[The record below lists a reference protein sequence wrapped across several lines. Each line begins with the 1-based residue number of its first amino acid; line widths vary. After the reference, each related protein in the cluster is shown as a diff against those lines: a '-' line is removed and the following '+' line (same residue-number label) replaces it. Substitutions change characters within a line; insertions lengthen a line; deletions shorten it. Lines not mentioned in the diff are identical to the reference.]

1 VDVPSSMTGD
11 PRDQI
16 ALLEGRIETLADSI
30 ERCGKFALAAKIL
43 VIAGAAWF
51 ALLLVS
57 VVAFDPTLFVAA
69 MAAILGGIVLAG
81 SNATTRAQAEA
92 DLKTAEAMR
101 ADLIEQLELPAFNA
115 GARTLH

>member
-1 VDVPSSMTGD
+1 MDVARSMTGD

-16 ALLEGRIETLADSI
+16 ELLEGRIEALAESI
-30 ERCGKFALAAKIL
+30 ERCGKFALAAKFL

-51 ALLLVS
+51 ALVLLS
-57 VVAFDPTLFVAA
+57 LIAFDPTLFVAA

-92 DLKTAEAMR
+92 DLRTAEAMR
-101 ADLIEQLELPAFNA
+101 ADLIERLELPALNA
-115 GARTLH
+115 GMRTLH

>member
-11 PRDQI
+11 PRNQI
-16 ALLEGRIETLADSI
+16 ALLEDRIEMLTESI

-43 VIAGAAWF
+43 VIAGASWF
-51 ALLLVS
+51 ALVLLS
-57 VVAFDPTLFVAA
+57 FIAFDPTLFVAA
-69 MAAILGGIVLAG
+69 MAAILGGVVLAG

-101 ADLIEQLELPAFNA
+101 ADLIERLELPAVNS
-115 GARTLH
+115 GVRTLH